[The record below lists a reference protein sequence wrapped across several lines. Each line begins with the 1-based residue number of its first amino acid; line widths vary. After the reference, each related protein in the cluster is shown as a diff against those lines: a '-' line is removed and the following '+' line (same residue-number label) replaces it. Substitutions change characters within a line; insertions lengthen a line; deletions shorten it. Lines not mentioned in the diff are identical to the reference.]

1 MQPQFNLHCCRKVSI
16 HSTKYPSF
24 VLKMIVSVFKL
35 ALLFFGFMG
44 YFIEAQ
50 QYSKE
55 IHSIAN
61 NPVRDK
67 RASIIYMNSK
77 APITL
82 RKFYQKYF

>member
-61 NPVRDK
+61 NRGREK
-67 RASIIYMNSK
+67 RAIIYMNSK

-82 RKFYQKYF
+82 RKFYQTYF

>member
-1 MQPQFNLHCCRKVSI
+1 
-16 HSTKYPSF
+16 
-24 VLKMIVSVFKL
+24 MIVSVFKL

-50 QYSKE
+50 QSSKE

-61 NPVRDK
+61 NRGRDK

-77 APITL
+77 APITI